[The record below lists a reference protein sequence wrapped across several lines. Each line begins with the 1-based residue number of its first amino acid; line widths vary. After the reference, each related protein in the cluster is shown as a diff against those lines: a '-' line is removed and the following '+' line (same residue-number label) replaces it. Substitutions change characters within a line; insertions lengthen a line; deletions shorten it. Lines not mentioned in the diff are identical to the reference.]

1 MRATKPPPELLHAIQ
16 NKPDL
21 ENLFGEAADDLARY
35 FSRRHGSD
43 SEASRDLVQET
54 FLEMARRLA
63 KGGEFRSPRAY
74 LFGIARHVSQAAWG
88 LRDRHRTLIAE
99 VSARAAEPEVENEQV
114 IAAREVIAALPPL
127 QREIL
132 DLRFTQHLSYAEI
145 AEALSIPLGTV
156 RSRLHHAVVSVRE
169 RLAEDPSEVT
179 PS

>member
-1 MRATKPPPELLHAIQ
+1 MHAIQ

-54 FLEMARRLA
+54 FLEMAKRIA

-74 LFGIARHVSQAAWG
+74 LFGIARHVSRAAWS
-88 LRDRHRTLIAE
+88 LRDRHRALVAE
-99 VSARAAEPEVENEQV
+99 VSAAAEESEIENVRV
-114 IAAREVIAALPPL
+114 ISAQEVIAALPAL

-132 DLRFTQHLSYAEI
+132 ELRFSQQLSYAEI
-145 AEALSIPLGTV
+145 AEALAIPLGTV
-156 RSRLHHAVVSVRE
+156 RSRLHHAVASVRE
-169 RLAEDPSEVT
+169 RLAEESGEINE
-179 PS
+179 S